1 MSTVNESN
9 LRRNM
14 AFYSCN
20 LTKSVSQ
27 NSVHLHSNSGFM
39 LPSSVKSQ
47 IQHNNIMSVKKNF
60 STLY

>member
-1 MSTVNESN
+1 MSTVNETN

-27 NSVHLHSNSGFM
+27 NSVYSGFM